1 MSEDIGS
8 PRDNQKQDGYF
19 LVLNHMHHI
28 NWFDDP
34 LDEHGRSPHNDSAHP
49 HHSTTRM
56 VQGLKEQKI
65 ITVLYIPVMI
75 IRDGRTF
82 EILIGEKD
90 RFWFSR
96 RARGKIK

>member
-1 MSEDIGS
+1 MSEYIGS

-19 LVLNHMHHI
+19 LGLNHMHHI
-28 NWFDDP
+28 NRFDDP
-34 LDEHGRSPHNDSAHP
+34 LDEHGWSPNNNRSHP
-49 HHSTTRM
+49 HHSATRM

-65 ITVLYIPVMI
+65 ITMLYIPVVI
-75 IRDGRTF
+75 IRDGCTF

-96 RARGKIK
+96 RARGKIE